1 MTHYEVLGVAST
13 ATPDEIRK
21 AFRELAHQTHP
32 DKNPG
37 DAGAA
42 KRFQR
47 VREAYE
53 ALSDPAKRAAYDGDD
68 MDLIALLA
76 EVFWRP

>member
-1 MTHYEVLGVAST
+1 MTHYEALGVPASAT
-13 ATPDEIRK
+13 ADEIK
-21 AFRELAHQTHP
+21 TAFRELAHKVHP
-32 DKNPG
+32 DHNPG

-53 ALSDPAKRAAYDGDD
+53 ALIDPARRADYDGL
-68 MDLIALLA
+68 DLDLLSILS
-76 EVFWRP
+76 EVFRR